1 MEEGSCFDF
10 FVQSAAGQIYTNVL
24 MACTSI
30 GHHPIIATS
39 TVWSKFSTSLRCIIT
54 RVGDKTT
61 AFSKLLTYIDQNVM
75 NMNTSVL
82 HPKDTKLAM
91 TQKPRFGEI
100 KKFKQQK
107 AILLSS
113 GGTIR
118 QFLLVFDLRENKAEA
133 DLSPMIWLD
142 RN

>member
-10 FVQSAAGQIYTNVL
+10 FVQSAGQIYTNVL

-54 RVGDKTT
+54 RVEDKTT

-75 NMNTSVL
+75 NMHTASTSVL
-82 HPKDTKLAM
+82 HPEDTKLAM
-91 TQKPRFGEI
+91 TQKPRFGEM
-100 KKFKQQK
+100 KKIKQQI
-107 AILLSS
+107 AILLSV
-113 GGTIR
+113 GGTIL
-118 QFLLVFDLRENKAEA
+118 QFLLVFDLHENKAGA
-133 DLSPMIWLD
+133 DLSP
-142 RN
+142 